1 MGHGNWDGNWNI
13 DDFVAKA
20 KVFDVEL
27 RSSKDEKLQWVL
39 GYFMNL
45 ENNNME
51 AHFNGLEGSDVFIQ
65 PDRQLDATAMYG
77 QATYQLDERMFLT
90 VGARYSEEEKTDVG
104 GRNFRCMFWANGCAA
119 THMVVQDPEMLHGL
133 DSDIHHGKMVENS

>member
-1 MGHGNWDGNWNI
+1 
-13 DDFVAKA
+13 
-20 KVFDVEL
+20 
-27 RSSKDEKLQWVL
+27 
-39 GYFMNL
+39 
-45 ENNNME
+45 ME

-104 GRNFRCMFWANGCAA
+104 GRNFRCMFWAN
-119 THMVVQDPEMLHGL
+119 
-133 DSDIHHGKMVENS
+133 